1 MKNIN
6 PLGDDIDD
14 VELVFRYERGFMF
27 SLYSKH
33 YAFISVV
40 FLALTSLGL
49 MSCQEEEEQ
58 SAPRN
63 RGFNVSNTQT
73 PTTSVVSNL
82 QPDLSGEGAKDA
94 PDWLKNQEVS
104 LLRRYATEQISGF
117 LNGNAFQVKSV
128 HFDWTNDGW
137 VLVLSDIELKNELDL
152 IPSGNRI
159 EILLSGKPGNE
170 YIEQQPFGKS
180 KAEWKILKEVGKS
193 YRWDAQ
199 SAYLLEVQDWQVSA
213 FDSNLS
219 AIQKAGVANGRL
231 QVHFK
236 NQAGVQGWVN
246 GKFDQAMVRYLGNP
260 ANTN

>member
-1 MKNIN
+1 
-6 PLGDDIDD
+6 
-14 VELVFRYERGFMF
+14 MF
-27 SLYSKH
+27 FLSSKH
-33 YAFISVV
+33 SLFSIVV
-40 FLALTSLGL
+40 FWVLLSLVL
-49 MSCQEEEEQ
+49 MSCQEDEVEH

-63 RGFNVSNTQT
+63 RGFNVST
-73 PTTSVVSNL
+73 PQITTNQIVSNL
-82 QPDLSGEGAKDA
+82 QPDISGEGPKDV

-104 LLRRYATEQISGF
+104 LLRRYATEQITGY

-128 HFDWTNDGW
+128 HFDWTHDGW

-170 YIEQQPFGKS
+170 YIEQQPLGKS

-213 FDSNLS
+213 FDPNLS

>member
-1 MKNIN
+1 
-6 PLGDDIDD
+6 
-14 VELVFRYERGFMF
+14 MF
-27 SLYSKH
+27 NRSFYLKQFLCFLSLFPFFVLS
-33 YAFISVV
+33 II
-40 FLALTSLGL
+40 LLMLTA
-49 MSCQEEEEQ
+49 CQEEEVTQ

-63 RGFNVSNTQT
+63 RGFNVTTPQSAATQIIT
-73 PTTSVVSNL
+73 L
-82 QPDLSGEGAKDA
+82 QPEIAGEGPKDV

-104 LLRRYATEQISGF
+104 LLRRYATEQITGY
-117 LNGNAFQVKSV
+117 LNGNQFQVKSV

-137 VLVLSDIELKNELDL
+137 LLVLSDVELKNELDL

-170 YIEQQPFGKS
+170 FTEQQAFGQS
-180 KAEWKILKEVGKS
+180 KAEWKILKEFGKS

-199 SAYLLEVQDWQVSA
+199 SAYLLEVQDWQISA
-213 FDSNLS
+213 FDPNAN

-260 ANTN
+260 EKSN